1 MSAPRGS
8 RRRGITLGQLRAQS
22 SGGPTAGESLGAHP
36 HPHPI
41 AELRLGKCARARG
54 ARWWPA
60 LRRRLFGCP
69 EKRRKGRSRPFG
81 APLSAPDTDRFLLTV
96 PEGRSCSRRRARPRS
111 ETLCHLGKVLRTCG
125 APAGRRDRGEAGGAG
140 GSAQPS
146 KELKGGDV
154 GCHASLG
161 RLCAAN
167 KKCVSACQSVTASGP
182 SVQLSPRALA
192 VSLSPLTLCSSLAPS
207 LRLSLALSPL

>member
-1 MSAPRGS
+1 M
-8 RRRGITLGQLRAQS
+8 LRAR
-22 SGGPTAGESLGAHP
+22 AG
-36 HPHPI
+36 
-41 AELRLGKCARARG
+41 
-54 ARWWPA
+54 WPA
-60 LRRRLFGCP
+60 LCQRFSKCQ
-69 EKRRKGRSRPFG
+69 EKRRKARSSSFG
-81 APLSAPDTDRFLLTV
+81 ISLSDPETDFSLLTV
-96 PEGRSCSRRRARPRS
+96 PEGRSFRRRRTGPRS
-111 ETLCHLGKVLRTCG
+111 ERLCHLRKVPRTCE
-125 APAGRRDRGEAGGAG
+125 ARAGQRDRCEAGCAG

-192 VSLSPLTLCSSLAPS
+192 VSLSRSPLLLSHLSHPISPSLSLSLFLPHSLSLSSL
-207 LRLSLALSPL
+207 